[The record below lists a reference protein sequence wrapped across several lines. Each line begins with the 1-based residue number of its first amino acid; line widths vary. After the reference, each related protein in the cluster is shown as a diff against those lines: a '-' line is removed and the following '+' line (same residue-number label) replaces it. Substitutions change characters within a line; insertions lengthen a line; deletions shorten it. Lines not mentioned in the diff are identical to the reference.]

1 MNSGVV
7 DMTYADGW
15 NFFLYDTMSG
25 RLAQQID
32 VPAFTWSMSVSDAS
46 FATSKDKGV
55 GEDDLSGLELPW
67 GQIPGVD
74 AAARASALMPYKRG
88 IVAFWHSQADDPNKP
103 GRPIL
108 AGALGVRKSSQLDVS
123 VPFVSMLGLLEDRYL
138 VHEGRFGKGPGNSS
152 PDEFRWVNLSYRALA
167 CETIRQCTEM
177 KPGGSLPIDLP
188 YLGEH
193 GTHQLPEVSGDEED
207 KPESGEKTVKKV
219 NKSNGW
225 VQTTVEADKTTVVD
239 HTEKVTSKTVTVKE
253 KYTVWQKGK
262 RVVRTRDKQKTIRTG
277 RTVTEVKTETK
288 PKGSYRVEKTVTKT
302 VTTYSYDGNGKET
315 GSTKR
320 TEGPTTTVEAK
331 PIEVTYRDFNVVNH
345 RCADILRAIANS
357 AGGPDMQF
365 RPYLTEDGQHIRFRF
380 LAGSDGDIFLHQDKR
395 LSLSYAAGE
404 AGTLENVSVDRAQP
418 VQRVYGV
425 GAGTGSGT
433 LTFLAEDLT
442 LVSQSDGWP
451 LVEYTYQDSKAEEI
465 AVLRSGATGLLQ
477 ANGRPLMQVKGE
489 INAFDMD
496 ASGLPL
502 HALGSFWPG
511 EMFDVSM
518 QGFPDMPDGVYAM
531 RLMQMSGD
539 ETGKVE
545 LTFDITVDPV
555 Y

>member
-1 MNSGVV
+1 
-7 DMTYADGW
+7 MTYRDGW

-46 FATSKDKGV
+46 FSTSKDKGV
-55 GEDDLSGLELPW
+55 GVDDLSGLELPW
-67 GQIPGVD
+67 GQIPGVN

-103 GRPIL
+103 GTPIL
-108 AGALGVRKSSQLDVS
+108 AGALGVRRSTRDDVS

-152 PDEFRWVNLSYRALA
+152 PDEFRWVNLSWRALA
-167 CETIRQCTEM
+167 CEMIRQCTEM

-207 KPESGEKTVKKV
+207 TPESGEKTVKKV
-219 NKSNGW
+219 NKSDGW
-225 VQTTVEADKTTVVD
+225 VQTTVETDKTTVVD

-262 RVVRTRDKQKTIRTG
+262 RVERTRDKQKTIRTG
-277 RTVTEVKTETK
+277 RTVTEMKTETK

-302 VTTYSYDGNGKET
+302 VTTYSYDTNGKET
-315 GSTKR
+315 GSTKH
-320 TEGPTTTVEAK
+320 TDGPTTTVEQK
-331 PIEVTYRDFNVVNH
+331 PIEVKYRDFNVVNH

-380 LAGSDGDIFLHQDKR
+380 LAGSDGDVFLHQDKR

-465 AVLRSGATGLLQ
+465 TVLRSGATGLLQ

-489 INAFDMD
+489 VNAYDMD
-496 ASGLPL
+496 ASGMPL

-518 QGFPDMPDGVYAM
+518 QGFPDLPDGVYAM

>member
-1 MNSGVV
+1 M
-7 DMTYADGW
+7 YADGW

-108 AGALGVRKSSQLDVS
+108 AGALGVRRSTRDDVS
-123 VPFVSMLGLLEDRYL
+123 VPFVSMLGILEDRYL

-219 NKSNGW
+219 NKSDGW

-345 RCADILRAIANS
+345 RCSDILRAIANS

-465 AVLRSGATGLLQ
+465 AMLRSGATGLLQ

-496 ASGLPL
+496 ASGMPL

-545 LTFDITVDPV
+545 LTFDITTDPV

>member
-1 MNSGVV
+1 MSVAPL
-7 DMTYADGW
+7 YQDGW

-108 AGALGVRKSSQLDVS
+108 AGALGVRRSTRDDVS

-219 NKSNGW
+219 NKSDGW

-345 RCADILRAIANS
+345 RCSDILRAIANS

-365 RPYLTEDGQHIRFRF
+365 RPYLTEDGQHVRFRF

-465 AVLRSGATGLLQ
+465 AMLRSGATGLLQ

>member
-1 MNSGVV
+1 M
-7 DMTYADGW
+7 YADGW

-67 GQIPGVD
+67 GQIPGAD

-108 AGALGVRKSSQLDVS
+108 AGALGVRRSTRDDVS

-219 NKSNGW
+219 NKSDGW

-302 VTTYSYDGNGKET
+302 VTTYSYDKDGKET

-320 TEGPTTTVEAK
+320 TDGPTTTVEAK

-345 RCADILRAIANS
+345 RCSDILRAIANS

-465 AVLRSGATGLLQ
+465 AMLRSGATGLLQ

-496 ASGLPL
+496 ASGMPL

>member
-1 MNSGVV
+1 MSVAPL
-7 DMTYADGW
+7 YRDGW

-219 NKSNGW
+219 NKPNGW

-315 GSTKR
+315 GSAKR

-345 RCADILRAIANS
+345 RCSDILRAIANS

-465 AVLRSGATGLLQ
+465 AMLRSGATGLLQ

-496 ASGLPL
+496 ASGMPL

>member
-1 MNSGVV
+1 MSVAPL
-7 DMTYADGW
+7 YQDGW

-88 IVAFWHSQADDPNKP
+88 IVAFWHSSADDPNKP

-108 AGALGVRKSSQLDVS
+108 AGALGVRRSTRDDVS

-207 KPESGEKTVKKV
+207 KPGSGEKTVKKV

-302 VTTYSYDGNGKET
+302 VTTYSYDKNGKET
-315 GSTKR
+315 GSTKH

-331 PIEVTYRDFNVVNH
+331 PIEVKYRDFNVVNH

-465 AVLRSGATGLLQ
+465 AMLRSGATGLLQ

-489 INAFDMD
+489 VNAYDMD
-496 ASGLPL
+496 ASGMPL

>member
-1 MNSGVV
+1 MSVAPL
-7 DMTYADGW
+7 YQDGW

-177 KPGGSLPIDLP
+177 KPGGTLPIDLP

-207 KPESGEKTVKKV
+207 KPESGKKTVKKV

-320 TEGPTTTVEAK
+320 TEGPTTTVEQK

-465 AVLRSGATGLLQ
+465 AMLRSGATGLLQ

>member
-1 MNSGVV
+1 M
-7 DMTYADGW
+7 AFRDGW
-15 NFFLYDTMSG
+15 NAFLYDTVTG
-25 RLAQQID
+25 LLGQQID
-32 VPAFTWSMSVSDAS
+32 VPSFTWSMSVSDAS
-46 FATSKDKGV
+46 FSTTKDKGF
-55 GEDDLSGLELPW
+55 GIDDVSGLELPW

-88 IVAFWHSQADDPNKP
+88 LVLFWHSQADDPNKP
-103 GRPIL
+103 GRPVL

-138 VHEGRFGKGPGNSS
+138 VHEGRFGKGTGNSS

-167 CETIRQCTEM
+167 CETIRQCTEV
-177 KPGGSLPIDLP
+177 KPGGALPIDLP

-193 GTHQLPEVSGDEED
+193 GTHQLPEVAGDEED

-219 NKSNGW
+219 NKSDGW
-225 VQTTVEADKTTVVD
+225 VSTTVEADKTTVVD

-262 RVVRTRDKQKTIRTG
+262 RVERTRDKQKTIRTG

-302 VTTYSYDGNGKET
+302 VTTYSYDKDGKET
-315 GSTKR
+315 GSTKH
-320 TEGPTTTVEAK
+320 TEGPTTTVEQK
-331 PIEVTYRDFNVVNH
+331 PTEVKYRDFNVVNH
-345 RCADILRAIANS
+345 RCSDILRAIANS

-380 LAGSDGDIFLHQDKR
+380 LAGSDGDVFLYQDKR
-395 LSLSYAAGE
+395 LSLTYAAGQSC
-404 AGTLENVSVDRAQP
+404 TLENVTVDRAQP
-418 VQRVYGV
+418 VHRVYGV

-433 LTFLAEDLT
+433 LTVLAEDLS
-442 LVSQSDGWP
+442 LVTRSDPWP
-451 LVEYTYQDSKAEEI
+451 LMESTYQDSKAEEI
-465 AVLRSGATGLLQ
+465 NVLRGGATAVLQ
-477 ANGRPLMQVKGE
+477 ANSRPLMQIKGE
-489 INAFDMD
+489 INAFDV
-496 ASGLPL
+496 SGGMPL

-511 EMFDVSM
+511 EMFDVSI
-518 QGFPDMPDGVYAM
+518 QGFPDVPDGVYAM

-545 LTFDITVDPV
+545 LTFDIMADPV
-555 Y
+555 T

>member
-1 MNSGVV
+1 MSVAPL
-7 DMTYADGW
+7 YQDGW

-108 AGALGVRKSSQLDVS
+108 AGALGVRRSTRDDVS

-219 NKSNGW
+219 NKSDGW
-225 VQTTVEADKTTVVD
+225 VQTTVETDKTTVVD

-315 GSTKR
+315 GSKKR

-365 RPYLTEDGQHIRFRF
+365 RPYLTEDGQHVRFRF

-465 AVLRSGATGLLQ
+465 AMLRSGATGLLQ

>member
-1 MNSGVV
+1 
-7 DMTYADGW
+7 MTYRDGW
-15 NFFLYDTMSG
+15 VFFLYDTTTG
-25 RLAQQID
+25 LLAQQID

-46 FATSKDKGV
+46 FSTSKDKGV

-74 AAARASALMPYKRG
+74 AAARASVLMPYKRG
-88 IVAFWHSQADDPNKP
+88 IVAFWHSQADDPNNP

-108 AGALGVRKSSQLDVS
+108 AGALGVRRSTQQDVS
-123 VPFVSMLGLLEDRYL
+123 MPFVSILGLLEDRYL

-167 CETIRQCTEM
+167 CETIRQCTET
-177 KPGGSLPIDLP
+177 KPGGTLPIDLP
-188 YLGEH
+188 YVGEH

-219 NKSNGW
+219 NKSDGW

-320 TEGPTTTVEAK
+320 TEGPTTTVEQK

-380 LAGSDGDIFLHQDKR
+380 LAGSDGDVFLYQDKR

-433 LTFLAEDLT
+433 LTYLAEDLT
-442 LVSQSDGWP
+442 LVSQTDPWP

-465 AVLRSGATGLLQ
+465 TVLRSGATGLLQ

-496 ASGLPL
+496 ASGMPL

-511 EMFDVSM
+511 EMFDISI
-518 QGFPDMPDGVYAM
+518 QGFPDVPDGVYAM

-545 LTFDITVDPV
+545 LTFDITTDPV

>member
-1 MNSGVV
+1 
-7 DMTYADGW
+7 MTYRDGW
-15 NFFLYDTMSG
+15 VFFLYDTTTG
-25 RLAQQID
+25 LLAQQID

-46 FATSKDKGV
+46 FSTSKDKGV

-74 AAARASALMPYKRG
+74 AAARASVLMPYKRG
-88 IVAFWHSQADDPNKP
+88 IVAFWHSQADDPNNP

-108 AGALGVRKSSQLDVS
+108 AGALGVRRSTQQDVS
-123 VPFVSMLGLLEDRYL
+123 MPFVSILGLLEDRYL

-167 CETIRQCTEM
+167 CETIRQCTET
-177 KPGGSLPIDLP
+177 KPGGTLPIDLP
-188 YLGEH
+188 YVGEH

-207 KPESGEKTVKKV
+207 KPGSGEKTVKKV
-219 NKSNGW
+219 NKSDGW

-320 TEGPTTTVEAK
+320 TEGPTTTVEQK

-380 LAGSDGDIFLHQDKR
+380 LAGSDGDVFLYQDKR

-433 LTFLAEDLT
+433 LTYLAEDLT
-442 LVSQSDGWP
+442 LVSQTDPWP

-465 AVLRSGATGLLQ
+465 TVLRSGATGLLQ

-496 ASGLPL
+496 ASGMPL

-511 EMFDVSM
+511 EMFDISI
-518 QGFPDMPDGVYAM
+518 QGFPDVPDGVYAM

-545 LTFDITVDPV
+545 LTFDITTDPV

>member
-1 MNSGVV
+1 MSVAPL
-7 DMTYADGW
+7 YQDGW
-15 NFFLYDTMSG
+15 NFFLYDTMTG

-108 AGALGVRKSSQLDVS
+108 AGALGVRRSTRDDVS

-207 KPESGEKTVKKV
+207 KPGSGEKTVKKV

-315 GSTKR
+315 GSKKR

-465 AVLRSGATGLLQ
+465 AVLRSGAIGLLQ

>member
-1 MNSGVV
+1 MSVAPL
-7 DMTYADGW
+7 YQDGW

-108 AGALGVRKSSQLDVS
+108 AGALGVRRSTRDDVS

-331 PIEVTYRDFNVVNH
+331 PIEVKYRDFNVVNH

-465 AVLRSGATGLLQ
+465 AMLRSGATGLLQ

-489 INAFDMD
+489 VNAYDMD
-496 ASGLPL
+496 ASGMPL

>member
-1 MNSGVV
+1 
-7 DMTYADGW
+7 MTYRDGW
-15 NFFLYDTMSG
+15 VFFLYDTTTG
-25 RLAQQID
+25 LLAQQID

-46 FATSKDKGV
+46 FSTSKDKGV
-55 GEDDLSGLELPW
+55 GVDDLSGLELPW

-88 IVAFWHSQADDPNKP
+88 IVAFWHSQADDPNNP

-108 AGALGVRKSSQLDVS
+108 AGALGVRRSMQHDVS
-123 VPFVSMLGLLEDRYL
+123 MPFVSMLALLEDRYL
-138 VHEGRFGKGPGNSS
+138 VHEGRFGKGAGNSS
-152 PDEFRWVNLSYRALA
+152 PDEFRWENLSYRALA
-167 CETIRQCTEM
+167 CEVIRQCTEV
-177 KPGGSLPIDLP
+177 KPGGTLPIDLP
-188 YLGEH
+188 YLSEKGS
-193 GTHQLPEVSGDEED
+193 HQLPDMGGDDPDSVESKGKSEV
-207 KPESGEKTVKKV
+207 KV
-219 NKSNGW
+219 NKPDGW
-225 VQTTVEADKTTVVD
+225 VRTTTDGDTVTVVD

-253 KYTVWQKGK
+253 KYTVWKKGK
-262 RVVRTRDKQKTIRTG
+262 REERTRDKQKSIRTG
-277 RTVTEVKTETK
+277 RVVTEVKTVTK
-288 PKGSYRVEKTVTKT
+288 PKGTYSVEKTVTKS
-302 VTTYSYDGNGKET
+302 VTTYSYDKDGKET
-315 GSTKR
+315 GSKKT
-320 TEGPTTTVEAK
+320 TDGPVTTVEKK
-331 PIEVTYRDFNVVNH
+331 PVIVKYRDFNVTNH

-380 LAGSDGDIFLHQDKR
+380 LAGSDGDVFLHQDKR

-404 AGTLENVSVDRAQP
+404 ACTLENLTVDRAQP

-442 LVSQSDGWP
+442 LVTRSDGWP

-465 AVLRSGATGLLQ
+465 GSLRSGATAMLH
-477 ANGRPLMQVKGE
+477 ANSRPLMQVKGE
-489 INAFDMD
+489 INAYDE
-496 ASGLPL
+496 SGGMPL

-511 EMFDVSM
+511 EMFDVSI
-518 QGFPDMPDGVYAM
+518 QGFPDLPDGVYSM

-545 LTFDITVDPV
+545 LTFDIVEDPV

>member
-1 MNSGVV
+1 
-7 DMTYADGW
+7 
-15 NFFLYDTMSG
+15 
-25 RLAQQID
+25 
-32 VPAFTWSMSVSDAS
+32 
-46 FATSKDKGV
+46 
-55 GEDDLSGLELPW
+55 
-67 GQIPGVD
+67 
-74 AAARASALMPYKRG
+74 
-88 IVAFWHSQADDPNKP
+88 
-103 GRPIL
+103 
-108 AGALGVRKSSQLDVS
+108 
-123 VPFVSMLGLLEDRYL
+123 
-138 VHEGRFGKGPGNSS
+138 
-152 PDEFRWVNLSYRALA
+152 
-167 CETIRQCTEM
+167 M
-177 KPGGSLPIDLP
+177 KPGGTLPIDLP
-188 YLGEH
+188 YVGEH

-219 NKSNGW
+219 NKSDGW

-253 KYTVWQKGK
+253 KYTVWKKGQ
-262 RVVRTRDKQKTIRTG
+262 RVEKTRDKQKTIRTG

-302 VTTYSYDGNGKET
+302 VTTYSYDTNGKET
-315 GSTKR
+315 GSTKH
-320 TEGPTTTVEAK
+320 TDGPTTTVEQK
-331 PIEVTYRDFNVVNH
+331 PTEVRYRDFNVVNH

-433 LTFLAEDLT
+433 LTVLAEDLT

-465 AVLRSGATGLLQ
+465 TVLRSGATGLLQ

-489 INAFDMD
+489 INAYDV
-496 ASGLPL
+496 SGGMPL

-518 QGFPDMPDGVYAM
+518 QGFPDLPDGVYAM

-545 LTFDITVDPV
+545 LKFDITVDPV

>member
-1 MNSGVV
+1 M
-7 DMTYADGW
+7 YADGW

-46 FATSKDKGV
+46 FSTSKDKGV

-67 GQIPGVD
+67 GQIPGAD

-103 GRPIL
+103 GTPIL
-108 AGALGVRKSSQLDVS
+108 AGALGVRRSTRDDVS

-207 KPESGEKTVKKV
+207 KPGSGEKTVKKV

-239 HTEKVTSKTVTVKE
+239 HTEKVTSKTVTVRE

-345 RCADILRAIANS
+345 RCSDILRAIANS

-465 AVLRSGATGLLQ
+465 AMLRSGATGLLQ

-489 INAFDMD
+489 VNAYDMD
-496 ASGLPL
+496 ASGMPL

-511 EMFDVSM
+511 EMFDISI
-518 QGFPDMPDGVYAM
+518 QGFPDVPDGVYAM

-545 LTFDITVDPV
+545 LTFDITTDPV

>member
-1 MNSGVV
+1 M
-7 DMTYADGW
+7 
-15 NFFLYDTMSG
+15 YDTVTG
-25 RLAQQID
+25 LLGQQID
-32 VPAFTWSMSVSDAS
+32 VPSFTWSMSVSDAS
-46 FATSKDKGV
+46 FSTTKDKGF
-55 GEDDLSGLELPW
+55 GIDDVSGLELPW

-88 IVAFWHSQADDPNKP
+88 LVLFWHSQADDPNKP
-103 GRPIL
+103 GRPVL

-138 VHEGRFGKGPGNSS
+138 VHEGRFGKGAGNSS

-167 CETIRQCTEM
+167 CETIRQCTEV
-177 KPGGSLPIDLP
+177 KPGGALPIDLP

-193 GTHQLPEVSGDEED
+193 GTHQLPEVAGDEED

-219 NKSNGW
+219 NKSDGW
-225 VQTTVEADKTTVVD
+225 VSTTVEADKTTVVD

-262 RVVRTRDKQKTIRTG
+262 RVERTRDKQKTIRTG

-302 VTTYSYDGNGKET
+302 VTTYSYDKDGKET
-315 GSTKR
+315 GSTKK
-320 TEGPTTTVEAK
+320 TEGPTTTVEQK
-331 PIEVTYRDFNVVNH
+331 PTEVKYRDFNVVNH
-345 RCADILRAIANS
+345 RCSDILRAIANS

-380 LAGSDGDIFLHQDKR
+380 LAGSDGDVFLYQDKR
-395 LSLSYAAGE
+395 LSLTYAAGQSC
-404 AGTLENVSVDRAQP
+404 TLENVTVDRAQP
-418 VQRVYGV
+418 VHRVYGV

-433 LTFLAEDLT
+433 LTVLAEDLS
-442 LVSQSDGWP
+442 LVTRSDPWP
-451 LVEYTYQDSKAEEI
+451 LMESTYQDSKAEEI
-465 AVLRSGATGLLQ
+465 NVLRGGATAVLQ
-477 ANGRPLMQVKGE
+477 ANSRPLMQIKGE
-489 INAFDMD
+489 INAFDV
-496 ASGLPL
+496 SGGMPL

-511 EMFDVSM
+511 EMFDVSI
-518 QGFPDMPDGVYAM
+518 QGFPDLPDGVYAM

-545 LTFDITVDPV
+545 LTFDITTDPV

>member
-1 MNSGVV
+1 M
-7 DMTYADGW
+7 YADGW

-103 GRPIL
+103 GTPIL
-108 AGALGVRKSSQLDVS
+108 AGALGVRRSTRDDVS

-177 KPGGSLPIDLP
+177 KPGGALPIDLP

-193 GTHQLPEVSGDEED
+193 GTHQLPEVAGDEED
-207 KPESGEKTVKKV
+207 KPGSGEKTVKKV

-302 VTTYSYDGNGKET
+302 VTTYSYDKNGKET
-315 GSTKR
+315 GSTKH

-331 PIEVTYRDFNVVNH
+331 PIEVKYRDFNVVNH

-465 AVLRSGATGLLQ
+465 AMLRSGATGLLQ

-496 ASGLPL
+496 ASGMPL

-511 EMFDVSM
+511 EMFDISI
-518 QGFPDMPDGVYAM
+518 QGFPDVPDGVYAM
-531 RLMQMSGD
+531 RLIQMSGD

>member
-1 MNSGVV
+1 MSVAPLY
-7 DMTYADGW
+7 TDGW

-207 KPESGEKTVKKV
+207 KPGSGEKTVKKV

-302 VTTYSYDGNGKET
+302 VTTYSYDKNGKET
-315 GSTKR
+315 GSTKH

-331 PIEVTYRDFNVVNH
+331 PIEVKYRDFNVVNH

-404 AGTLENVSVDRAQP
+404 TGTLENVSVDRAQP

-465 AVLRSGATGLLQ
+465 AMLRSGATGLLQ

-496 ASGLPL
+496 ASGMPL

>member
-1 MNSGVV
+1 MTGV
-7 DMTYADGW
+7 YADGW

-46 FATSKDKGV
+46 FSTSKDKGV

-103 GRPIL
+103 GTPIL
-108 AGALGVRKSSQLDVS
+108 AGALGVRRSTRDDVS

-138 VHEGRFGKGPGNSS
+138 VHEGRFGKGAGNSS

-219 NKSNGW
+219 NKSDGW
-225 VQTTVEADKTTVVD
+225 VSTTVEADKTTVVD

-253 KYTVWQKGK
+253 KYTVWKKGQ
-262 RVVRTRDKQKTIRTG
+262 RVEKTRDKQKTIRTG

-302 VTTYSYDGNGKET
+302 VTTYSYDTNGKET
-315 GSTKR
+315 GSTKH
-320 TEGPTTTVEAK
+320 TDGPTTTVEQK
-331 PIEVTYRDFNVVNH
+331 PIEVKYRDFNVVNH

-433 LTFLAEDLT
+433 LTVLAEDLT

-465 AVLRSGATGLLQ
+465 TVLRSGATGLLH

-489 INAFDMD
+489 VNAFDMD
-496 ASGLPL
+496 ASGMPL

-518 QGFPDMPDGVYAM
+518 QGFPDLPDGVYAM

-545 LTFDITVDPV
+545 LKFDITVDPV

>member
-1 MNSGVV
+1 MSVAPL
-7 DMTYADGW
+7 YQDGW

-177 KPGGSLPIDLP
+177 KPGGTLPIDLP

-465 AVLRSGATGLLQ
+465 AMLRSGATGLLQ

-496 ASGLPL
+496 ASGMPL

>member
-1 MNSGVV
+1 MSVAPL
-7 DMTYADGW
+7 YQDGW

-46 FATSKDKGV
+46 FSTSKDKGF
-55 GEDDLSGLELPW
+55 GIDDVSGLELPW

-219 NKSNGW
+219 NKSDGW
-225 VQTTVEADKTTVVD
+225 VQTTVETDKTTVVD

-315 GSTKR
+315 GSKKR

-365 RPYLTEDGQHIRFRF
+365 RPYLTEDGQHVRFRF

-465 AVLRSGATGLLQ
+465 AMLRSGATGLLQ

>member
-1 MNSGVV
+1 M
-7 DMTYADGW
+7 YADGW

-67 GQIPGVD
+67 GQIPGVN

-103 GRPIL
+103 GTPIL
-108 AGALGVRKSSQLDVS
+108 AGALGVRRSTRDDVS

-177 KPGGSLPIDLP
+177 KPGGTLPIDLP
-188 YLGEH
+188 YVGEH

-219 NKSNGW
+219 NKSDGW
-225 VQTTVEADKTTVVD
+225 VSTTVEADKTTVVD

-253 KYTVWQKGK
+253 KYTVWKKGQ
-262 RVVRTRDKQKTIRTG
+262 RVEKTRDKQKTIRTG

-302 VTTYSYDGNGKET
+302 VTTYSYDTNGKET
-315 GSTKR
+315 GSTKH
-320 TEGPTTTVEAK
+320 TDGPTTTVEQK
-331 PIEVTYRDFNVVNH
+331 PIEVKYRDFNVVNH

-380 LAGSDGDIFLHQDKR
+380 LAGSDGDVFLHQDKR

-489 INAFDMD
+489 VNAFDMD
-496 ASGLPL
+496 ASGMPL

-545 LTFDITVDPV
+545 LKFDITVDPV

>member
-1 MNSGVV
+1 
-7 DMTYADGW
+7 MTYRDGW

-46 FATSKDKGV
+46 FSTSKDKGV
-55 GEDDLSGLELPW
+55 GVDDLSGLELPW
-67 GQIPGVD
+67 GQIPGVN

-103 GRPIL
+103 GTPIL
-108 AGALGVRKSSQLDVS
+108 AGALGVRRSTRDDVS

-167 CETIRQCTEM
+167 CEMIRQCTEM

-188 YLGEH
+188 YLGEY

-219 NKSNGW
+219 NKSYGW
-225 VQTTVEADKTTVVD
+225 VQTTVDTDKTTVVC

-262 RVVRTRDKQKTIRTG
+262 RVERTRDKQKTIRTG

-302 VTTYSYDGNGKET
+302 VTTYSYDTNGKET
-315 GSTKR
+315 GSTKH
-320 TEGPTTTVEAK
+320 TDGPTTTVEQK
-331 PIEVTYRDFNVVNH
+331 PIEVKYRDFNVVNH

-380 LAGSDGDIFLHQDKR
+380 LAGSDGDVFLHQDKR

-465 AVLRSGATGLLQ
+465 TVLRSGATGLLQ

-496 ASGLPL
+496 ASGMPL

-518 QGFPDMPDGVYAM
+518 QGFPDLPDGVYAM